1 MPPTERL
8 RRPWSARGGGVSPDT
23 KQWSPGTV
31 RVLARVLA
39 VGLVAGFLLRTGWPM
54 PVGPTL
60 LLGSAIT
67 LWTLATFAAEQP
79 DD

>member
-8 RRPWSARGGGVSPDT
+8 RRPWSARGGGAT
-23 KQWSPGTV
+23 PGTFRLLL
-31 RVLARVLA
+31 RVLL
-39 VGLVAGFLLRTGWPM
+39 VGLVLGFLLRTGWPM

-60 LLGSAIT
+60 LLGSAVT
-67 LWTLATFAAEQP
+67 LGALATFATEQP